1 MISYTCTAGYNGE
14 LNWTQDPNFTIPK
27 CGSQIVTLQNI
38 DWTVFS
44 VHLDILNFRRENI
57 YSADLE
63 GNYPINI
70 AIDDTLAGLLKY
82 GSYNF
87 VFTLTATIDNIKTV
101 LVKDILD
108 VSIVDEKI
116 PVTSQD
122 IQTDDDWTD
131 IHLFYDGG
139 LEIEGGVE

>member
-1 MISYTCTAGYNGE
+1 
-14 LNWTQDPNFTIPK
+14 
-27 CGSQIVTLQNI
+27 LQNI

-44 VHLDILNFRRENI
+44 VHFDILNFRKENI
-57 YSADLE
+57 YSAELE

-87 VFTLTATIDNIKTV
+87 IFTLTATIQNVKTV

-108 VSIVDEKI
+108 ISIVDEKI